1 MFNIFYIDKKPLQQ
15 NKTYTKN
22 ILVKIK
28 DKKTIY
34 SIGCILL
41 QLENEFKIIY
51 RFYKIHAFTNGIS
64 LEYINHILTQHFPKE
79 ISYIILKSYLKN
91 NVSFI
96 SIKNNNNPNTFKIIS
111 HLTYSKKEQKYKT
124 NIINKQNTILHKEKF
139 NISSNISNNLEV
151 FINNNQKKN
160 IDKIFYLNNQNIEYS
175 NIYKIYSADIAWGIN
190 FYN

>member
-15 NKTYTKN
+15 NKNYTKN

-64 LEYINHILTQHFPKE
+64 LEYINHILTHHFPQE

-91 NVSFI
+91 DVSFI
-96 SIKNNNNPNTFKIIS
+96 SIKNNNPNTFKIIS
-111 HLTYSKKEQKYKT
+111 HLTYSKKEQKYRT

-139 NISSNISNNLEV
+139 NISSNISKNLEV

-160 IDKIFYLNNQNIEYS
+160 IDNIFYLNNQNIEYS
-175 NIYKIYSADIAWGIN
+175 NIYKTYSADIAWGIN
-190 FYN
+190 IL

>member
-15 NKTYTKN
+15 NKNYTKN

-111 HLTYSKKEQKYKT
+111 HLTYSEEEKKYKT

-139 NISSNISNNLEV
+139 NISSNISKNLEV

-160 IDKIFYLNNQNIEYS
+160 IDNIFYLNNQNIEYS